1 LSAVIDLVPPRVAG
15 VVYTKPWMV
24 ELILDLAGYL
34 PERPL
39 ARLVALEPSAGDGA
53 FLQGMVRRLIESCR
67 LHGIPVE
74 QAAQAI
80 GAFEIDPAAAEKAVA
95 LVCATAR
102 LLLRIGFFAGS
113 DVA

>member
-1 LSAVIDLVPPRVAG
+1 MSTAAIDLIPPRVAG
-15 VVYTKPWMV
+15 VIYTKPWMV

-67 LHGIPVE
+67 LHGIPLD
-74 QAAQAI
+74 QAAHSI
-80 GAFEIDPAAAEKAVA
+80 GGAP
-95 LVCATAR
+95 
-102 LLLRIGFFAGS
+102 
-113 DVA
+113 